1 MISAHFGS
9 PTEPLYGV
17 HHRPEAPAP
26 GTVGAVLC
34 PPVFHEG
41 TNSHRALRNL
51 ADQFARAGMH
61 ALRFDYRGSGDSAGG
76 EDRFRVANCVEDIL
90 AARDELRDARGLSR
104 VGLVGLRLGASF
116 AALAA
121 QRCRDLPFLVLWEPI
136 AAGRL
141 YLQELRRMQ
150 AAWVDFEAQ
159 ERPAARRLATD
170 REALGYPLP
179 PELVADLEAL
189 ELAPGEARI
198 AERTLLV
205 DEGVCERLDDFGRA
219 LGLAGSR
226 VEHRRDDGGRVW
238 TRELG
243 GEQAPVPR
251 ALLTHIVDWAAARDP
266 S

>member
-1 MISAHFGS
+1 MKREWPRSIAWVPASECLPRQATPNLERAGRLPPPMISAHFGS

-121 QRCRDLPFLVLWEPI
+121 QRCRDLPFLVLWE
-136 AAGRL
+136 
-141 YLQELRRMQ
+141 
-150 AAWVDFEAQ
+150 
-159 ERPAARRLATD
+159 
-170 REALGYPLP
+170 
-179 PELVADLEAL
+179 
-189 ELAPGEARI
+189 
-198 AERTLLV
+198 
-205 DEGVCERLDDFGRA
+205 
-219 LGLAGSR
+219 
-226 VEHRRDDGGRVW
+226 
-238 TRELG
+238 
-243 GEQAPVPR
+243 
-251 ALLTHIVDWAAARDP
+251 
-266 S
+266 